1 MREIKFRGKRVE
13 NGAWVY
19 GQYFNV
25 KRQGFYVGIGH
36 YILPENSVFANKVN
50 PKTVGQ
56 YTGLKDKNGKEIYE
70 GDIVRHKQYIKWG
83 ELSECTGTVAIDP
96 NRGVTVGYD
105 SIGRDIEV
113 IGNIHDNPEL
123 LKEVE

>member
-36 YILPENSVFANKVN
+36 YILPENSVFAINVN
-50 PKTVGQ
+50 PNTIGQ
-56 YTGLKDKNGKEIYE
+56 YNGL
-70 GDIVRHKQYIKWG
+70 
-83 ELSECTGTVAIDP
+83 
-96 NRGVTVGYD
+96 
-105 SIGRDIEV
+105 
-113 IGNIHDNPEL
+113 
-123 LKEVE
+123 